1 MAQDD
6 HNFTADHGS
15 TDLPQRALRKLKITA
30 TLAGILSALALSA
43 PAYSSDKAGKANAP
57 VQNDRP
63 VAKTDR
69 IDLKTASVAF
79 NALANDA
86 DSNGDPL
93 ILIDAS
99 ARFGAVVFTKDGLL
113 AYAQNPGPAR
123 ADTVTYIVSDGRGGL
138 DQGTIEIL
146 IP

>member
-1 MAQDD
+1 MAQND
-6 HNFTADHGS
+6 HDFSADNGS
-15 TDLPQRALRKLKITA
+15 ADMPRRALRKLKITT
-30 TLAGILSALALSA
+30 TLAGVFAALALSN
-43 PAYSSDKAGKANAP
+43 PAYSSDKAASAGAP
-57 VQNDRP
+57 VQNDKP

-69 IDLKTASVAF
+69 IDLKKASVAF

-86 DSNGDPL
+86 DANGDSL

-99 ARFGAVVFTKDGLL
+99 ARFGAVVFTTDGLL

-123 ADTVTYIVSDGRGGL
+123 ADTVTYIVSDGRGGF
-138 DQGTIEIL
+138 DQGTVEIL

>member
-1 MAQDD
+1 MAQNHHHFSSD
-6 HNFTADHGS
+6 NGS
-15 TDLPQRALRKLKITA
+15 THLPRRVLRKLKITA
-30 TLAGILSALALSA
+30 ALSGVFAALAVSN
-43 PAYSSDKAGKANAP
+43 PAYSSDKVAEAGES
-57 VQNDRP
+57 VQNDKP

-69 IDLKTASVAF
+69 IEIKKASVAF

-86 DSNGDPL
+86 DANGDSL

-99 ARFGAVVFTKDGLL
+99 ARFGAVVFTTDGLV

-123 ADTVTYIVSDGRGGL
+123 ADTITYIVSDGRGGF
-138 DQGTIEIL
+138 DQGIVEIL